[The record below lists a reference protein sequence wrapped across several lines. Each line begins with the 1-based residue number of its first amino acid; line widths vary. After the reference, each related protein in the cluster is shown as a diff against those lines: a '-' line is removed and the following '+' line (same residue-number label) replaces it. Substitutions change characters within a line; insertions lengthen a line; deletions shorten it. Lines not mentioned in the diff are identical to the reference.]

1 MKFDIKEEHLI
12 IKPYKSQGSIYIREQ
27 KGSYQEIRRVLSWL
41 LILAFITMPFLQYH
55 GQQAVLLN
63 IVNQQFRFFAIT
75 FWPQDFILL
84 ASILMVAAFA
94 LFFVTSW
101 LGRVWCGYV
110 CPQTVW
116 TLAFIWVEHRIEG
129 TRNQRIALDK
139 QANSFNKLQKKLTK
153 HFLWLFMSAVSASTF
168 ISYFIPTIVLY
179 GEIIDFNCSG
189 IVSFWLG
196 FFTLCT
202 YGNAGWLRE
211 KVCTDMCPYARFQAA
226 MFDKNT
232 LLVAYDQ
239 ARGEGRAPRKI
250 KDNAKQ
256 LGLGDCVDCN
266 LCVEVC
272 PAGIDIR
279 NGMQY
284 ECINCGLCI
293 DACDETMARFN
304 YQKGLISYTSEQ
316 QLLGNKLKR
325 RYLFSLKNITTE
337 NTKVLRTTPR
347 RIKSLCRL
355 EEPSVKLSDSVV
367 NSYKRMNFKVIA
379 YGIFTVIIA
388 VASSYWISSRIPLE
402 TSILRDRNA
411 LYRTNYLGLVENTYT
426 LKILNK
432 TQQALHY
439 QISVT
444 GLEGASLTLPKDL
457 RIAAGVMR
465 EIPATLSVNDYN
477 LTQRVTDINFTIQ
490 AIEHPDIALRKMTKF
505 YSDKDDKSN
514 DYAGIKTDITTSIK
528 NK

>member
-12 IKPYKSQGSIYIREQ
+12 IKPYKSHESIYVREQ
-27 KGSYQEIRRVLSWL
+27 KGNYQEIRRILSWF
-41 LILAFITMPFLQYH
+41 LIIAFIAIPFLQYN
-55 GQQAVLLN
+55 GQQAILLN
-63 IVNQQFRFFAIT
+63 VVNQQFRFFAIT

-84 ASILMVAAFA
+84 ASMLMVAAFA

-116 TLAFIWVEHRIEG
+116 TLAYIWVEHRIEG

-139 QANSFNKLQKKLTK
+139 QANSLNKLRKKLTK
-153 HFLWLFMSAVSASTF
+153 HFLWWLMSVISATTF
-168 ISYFIPTIVLY
+168 ISYFIPVTVLY
-179 GEIIDFNCSG
+179 NEIVAFNCSG
-189 IVSFWLG
+189 IVSFWLC

-232 LLVAYDQ
+232 LLVAYDKT
-239 ARGEGRAPRKI
+239 RGEGRAPRKL
-250 KDNAKQ
+250 KDDAKQ

-272 PAGIDIR
+272 PTGIDIR

-284 ECINCGLCI
+284 ECINCGLCA
-293 DACDETMARFN
+293 DACDDTMARFN

-316 QLLGNKLKR
+316 QLLG
-325 RYLFSLKNITTE
+325 E
-337 NTKVLRTTPR
+337 
-347 RIKSLCRL
+347 KS
-355 EEPSVKLSDSVV
+355 PQANV
-367 NSYKRMNFKVIA
+367 KVIA
-379 YGIFTVIIA
+379 YGIFTVAISIA
-388 VASSYWISSRIPLE
+388 TSYWISSRVPLE

-432 TQQALHY
+432 TQQVLHY
-439 QISVT
+439 QISIT
-444 GLEGASLTLPKDL
+444 GIKGANLTLPKEL

-490 AIEHPDIALRKMTKF
+490 AIEQPDIILQKVTKF
-505 YSDKDDKSN
+505 YSD
-514 DYAGIKTDITTSIK
+514 ITTDSDNGYASMKTNIR